1 MKNTL
6 ICLMLLC
13 LFSCEQEYV
22 NPEGAGYGVC
32 GVSDPLKELPWL
44 KAQID
49 EATQGEPSDHCRV
62 ASVTQGSYKGET
74 VFIPVLGGALCCPCG
89 NAVYNCA
96 GEIIFTCDQEEESK
110 IQDKRVIWQKKN

>member
-1 MKNTL
+1 MKNIL

-96 GEIIFTCDQEEESK
+96 GEIIFTCDQEEEAK
-110 IQDKRVIWQKKN
+110 IQDKKVIWQKKN